1 MAKPCQAHVR
11 GWDGSAGGRGGR
23 GVGVGPRSR
32 REARTGEP
40 QGRAGQSRPG
50 QDVGGVARAPGRWWW
65 WWGGGGRWGGRMGPC
80 LESGGKG
87 RGQAV
92 TVMGLWHEEDGGGA
106 LHLAGVAGER
116 ASHTGAR
123 CRRLLRLSGG
133 LRTQASQRQKRG
145 ARRGPDLVR
154 DGWARRTAP
163 ETKVT
168 THQEQ
173 MSSLGCDMAAGT
185 WWDGEWWLAARVAE
199 ISRGPRRARM

>member
-1 MAKPCQAHVR
+1 M
-11 GWDGSAGGRGGR
+11 
-23 GVGVGPRSR
+23 
-32 REARTGEP
+32 
-40 QGRAGQSRPG
+40 
-50 QDVGGVARAPGRWWW
+50 
-65 WWGGGGRWGGRMGPC
+65 
-80 LESGGKG
+80 
-87 RGQAV
+87 

-145 ARRGPDLVR
+145 ARRGPHLVR

-173 MSSLGCDMAAGT
+173 VSSLGCDMAGGSG
-185 WWDGEWWLAARVAE
+185 WDGGWWLGARVAE
-199 ISRGPRRARM
+199 ISRGPRRAPT

>member
-1 MAKPCQAHVR
+1 MDLWEV
-11 GWDGSAGGRGGR
+11 
-23 GVGVGPRSR
+23 GVGVGSGWVRGAGGRP
-32 REARTGEP
+32 ALVNL
-40 QGRAGQSRPG
+40 RAGQARPG
-50 QDVGGVARAPGRWWW
+50 QGRTWEGWPELQGVGGGAGAGADGSEPGV
-65 WWGGGGRWGGRMGPC
+65 
-80 LESGGKG
+80 GGKG

-145 ARRGPDLVR
+145 PRWGPDLVR
-154 DGWARRTAP
+154 DGWAPLTAP

-173 MSSLGCDMAAGT
+173 MSSLGCDMAGGT
-185 WWDGEWWLAARVAE
+185 RWDGEWWLAARVAE
-199 ISRGPRRARM
+199 ISRGPRRAPT

>member
-1 MAKPCQAHVR
+1 MGVGSGWVR
-11 GWDGSAGGRGGR
+11 GAGGRPAL
-23 GVGVGPRSR
+23 VNL
-32 REARTGEP
+32 
-40 QGRAGQSRPG
+40 RAGQGRPG
-50 QDVGGVARAPGRWWW
+50 QGRTWEGWPELQGI
-65 WWGGGGRWGGRMGPC
+65 GGGGGGGAVGGGMGPG

>member
-1 MAKPCQAHVR
+1 MIYDVDMIRAHYETYGVR
-11 GWDGSAGGRGGR
+11 
-23 GVGVGPRSR
+23 VK
-32 REARTGEP
+32 
-40 QGRAGQSRPG
+40 
-50 QDVGGVARAPGRWWW
+50 VARAAMARPLTLAEKILFAHLFE
-65 WWGGGGRWGGRMGPC
+65 PADC